1 MCSIRKEMPEKEKVY
16 KITDE
21 FRELIV
27 NFLLDP
33 FDGTIETIKLLQDRD
48 SFTEDE
54 INQVVTLLG
63 RFPAY
68 NVYTIISKF
77 KEHLKIEEVEPEK

>member
-1 MCSIRKEMPEKEKVY
+1 MSEKEKVY

-48 SFTEDE
+48 SFTENE

>member
-1 MCSIRKEMPEKEKVY
+1 MPEKEKVY

>member
-1 MCSIRKEMPEKEKVY
+1 MSEKEKVY